1 MTRIALFGGSF
12 NPPHVAHAL
21 VAHYVLAT
29 QPVDEVWIV
38 PVYAHAFGKEL
49 APYEDRVAMCRLAVA
64 ELGPRAPGDRASS
77 RVKVSRAEEDLAS
90 KPGFTVSRTL
100 DLVTH
105 LQERSPTSE
114 FRLVIGADILGE
126 THKWYRWNEVVAK
139 APLIAIGRSGFDA
152 PPGTTVTG
160 VTMPEISATAIRE
173 LVAKGKSIDAPQLAA
188 LLPREVLRY
197 IASHG
202 LYRAPTP

>member
-29 QPVDEVWIV
+29 QPVDEIWII

-49 APYEDRVAMCRLAVA
+49 APYEDRVAMCKLAVA
-64 ELGPRAPGDRASS
+64 ELNPGR
-77 RVKVSRAEEDLAS
+77 RVIVSRAEEELAK

-105 LQERSPTSE
+105 LEAPGRQ

-139 APLIAIGRSGFDA
+139 APPIAIGRSGAAA

-160 VTMPEISATAIRE
+160 VTMPEISATQIRD
-173 LVAKGKSIDAPQLAA
+173 LIAKGTPIDDPGLAA

-202 LYRAPTP
+202 LYHPAPAPTP